1 MLQISYLIPFKEA
14 SVRVKVI
21 LNPWSDRGRAIKY
34 RDLILAWAEPYG
46 GVDLT
51 VTERP
56 GHATL
61 LATAAADAGYD
72 LVVAA
77 GGDGTI
83 HEVVNGLV
91 HGGRAQTTLGVIPIG
106 SGNDFAYALK
116 LNCDPQTAVQRL
128 FEGQRRLIDLARIE
142 DDKGR
147 FAIVHNGVG
156 YGFDATITIESR
168 NITRI
173 HGFAMY
179 LVAVLRTIAFYYQT
193 PRCEILFDNE
203 LVNQQLLMVSIGVGP
218 RAGGGFLL
226 TPDAHHN
233 AKMLHSCTVSPVGRM
248 TMLAMLPKVMKGTH
262 TNASFVTMR
271 RSQYIDIKSD
281 LPMPVHTDGE
291 VFAYPQ
297 NQVYRIT
304 LTSLPD
310 AITVMV

>member
-1 MLQISYLIPFKEA
+1 
-14 SVRVKVI
+14 VRVKII
-21 LNPWSDRGRAIKY
+21 LNPWSDRGRAIAY
-34 RDLILAWAEPYG
+34 RESILQWSRPYG
-46 GVDLT
+46 QADL
-51 VTERP
+51 VLTERP
-56 GHATL
+56 GHAKE

-91 HGGRAQTTLGVIPIG
+91 YGGRSQTTLGVIPIG

-116 LNCDPQTAVQRL
+116 LNGNPAAAAQRL
-128 FEGQRRLIDLARIE
+128 FTGEQRTIDLARIE

-147 FAIVHNGVG
+147 FAVVHNGVG
-156 YGFDATITIESR
+156 FGFDATITIESR
-168 NITRI
+168 NITRL

-193 PRCEILFDNE
+193 PQCEILFDDE
-203 LVNQQLLMVSIGVGP
+203 VVRQQLLLLAVGVGP

-226 TPDAHHN
+226 TPDANHQDN
-233 AKMLHSCTVSPVGRM
+233 LLHSCTVNPVGRM
-248 TMLAMLPKVMKGTH
+248 TMMAMLPKVMKGTH
-262 TNASFVTMR
+262 VRAPFVTMR
-271 RSQYIDIKSD
+271 RNRYIAIRSD

-291 VFAYPQ
+291 IFAYPQ
-297 NQVYRIT
+297 DQVYRIA
-304 LTSLPD
+304 LTSLPG